1 MRKRIVPRAKG
12 VVVEVGFGGGLNL
25 PFYDPKRVD
34 LLIGIEPDEA
44 MIKLAQEEL
53 DKTAFPAE
61 LRQGVGERLPL
72 NDAMADTV
80 VVTYAFCTIP
90 QPAQALEEIR
100 RVLKPNGKLLFCEHA
115 RADGW
120 RGGLQRALNGTWS
133 SLLGGCKLTR
143 DPVSTIEA
151 AGFATADVL
160 VERFSWSMMWLGMHY
175 SGEAQDRR
183 GSAARSVPEKLA
195 AEGAG

>member
-12 VVVEVGFGGGLNL
+12 VVVEVGFGSGLNL
-25 PFYDPKRVD
+25 PFYDPKRVH

-61 LRQGVGERLPL
+61 LRQGVGEKLPL
-72 NDAMADTV
+72 KDAMADTV

-90 QPAQALEEIR
+90 EPARALDEIR
-100 RVLKPNGKLLFCEHA
+100 RVLKPGGQLLFCEHA

-120 RGGLQRALNGTWS
+120 RGSLQRGLNGAWS
-133 SLLGGCKLTR
+133 GLFGGCNLTR
-143 DPVSTIEA
+143 DPVSVIEA
-151 AGFATADVL
+151 AGFTTADVV
-160 VERFSWSMMWLGMHY
+160 VEGFSLPRMLLGMHY
-175 SGEAQDRR
+175 SGQAQVRR
-183 GSAARSVPEKLA
+183 ENATGLMSEKRE